1 MEFDEL
7 LDERQADTEAFLVHP
22 AIGCDLRENVEN
34 GVAGE
39 WPRQGRTNTEK
50 PRETGVWQ
58 TPARGSG
65 SQGARFGTRRDGG
78 WSAVQVAL
86 SCDPSLAGR

>member
-34 GVAGE
+34 
-39 WPRQGRTNTEK
+39 
-50 PRETGVWQ
+50 
-58 TPARGSG
+58 
-65 SQGARFGTRRDGG
+65 
-78 WSAVQVAL
+78 
-86 SCDPSLAGR
+86 PSLLFGCDTDAVIGDLDLGPPIL